1 MHTTNVD
8 VAVVVLVGNQRK
20 ERNGNNITTA
30 YLQKKL
36 GEKWASELDESFLE
50 QASKQPKKKSWKPG
64 IMETWKGAKNKKKK
78 NHGSFFSFS

>member
-30 YLQKKL
+30 YLQKNL
-36 GEKWASELDESFLE
+36 EKNE
-50 QASKQPKKKSWKPG
+50 QVNWMRA
-64 IMETWKGAKNKKKK
+64 
-78 NHGSFFSFS
+78 F

>member
-30 YLQKKL
+30 YLQKKTWRKMS
-36 GEKWASELDESFLE
+36 KWIGWELFRAGKQTTEEEELKARNNGNVE
-50 QASKQPKKKSWKPG
+50 RSKKQKEKKSR
-64 IMETWKGAKNKKKK
+64 
-78 NHGSFFSFS
+78 